1 MRSTVK
7 MPILSNSDLAEMH
20 SAYLKVNRRILLK
33 NAKDIIVKRVLDK
46 VCPDIKEL
54 LLVTIDNSSTGTDM
68 AIMLPIIIDE
78 HEVVSIRNQEA
89 VTAQEV
95 FVETDALHE
104 ISQEIGRDISVSSW
118 HDHGQIWLRAQYYP
132 PRTPVMNP
140 EEFLDDDDMPPL
152 EV

>member
-1 MRSTVK
+1 

-54 LLVTIDNSSTGTDM
+54 LLVTIDDSTTGTDM

-78 HEVVSIRNQEA
+78 HEVISIRNQEA
-89 VTAQEV
+89 VTAQQV
-95 FVETDALHE
+95 FEETDALHE

-118 HDHGQIWLRAQYYP
+118 HDFGRIWLRAQYYP
-132 PRTPVMNP
+132 PHEPVMNP
-140 EEFLDDDDMPPL
+140 EDESLDDDDMPPL
-152 EV
+152 EL